1 MKIRLAKKICN
12 RGKYKMSQYWLNK
25 IVKADKLDSRIT
37 QAIRKV
43 AKWEVNNLKNRIE
56 KSVRI
61 TPFQAKELRR
71 SLESMTSFTDCINM
85 GKQQIRDYQTKMIM
99 KLAKYTSIICNRYN
113 IEIQH
118 YKGKKNLIKKRSRI

>member
-1 MKIRLAKKICN
+1 MKIRQAKKICN

-25 IVKADKLDSRIT
+25 IVKAGKLDSRIT

-43 AKWEVNNLKNRIE
+43 AKWEINNLKNRIE

-71 SLESMTSFTDCINM
+71 SLELMDSFTDCINM
-85 GKQQIRDYQTKMIM
+85 EEQQIRDYQTKMIM
-99 KLAKYTSIICNRYN
+99 KLAKDTSIICNRYN

-118 YKGKKNLIKKRSRI
+118 YKGKKKLD

>member
-1 MKIRLAKKICN
+1 
-12 RGKYKMSQYWLNK
+12 MSQYWLNK

-43 AKWEVNNLKNRIE
+43 AKWEANNLKNRIE
-56 KSVRI
+56 KSVRV

-71 SLESMTSFTDCINM
+71 SLELMDSFTDCINM
-85 GKQQIRDYQTKMIM
+85 GEQQIRDYQTKMIM
-99 KLAKYTSIICNRYN
+99 KLVKDTSIICNRYN

-118 YKGKKNLIKKRSRI
+118 YKGKKID